1 LALSPLESSEKKI
14 KALGNSEGGPAMPR
28 ALGRAPNHSENL
40 IVNQREK
47 LNQRYQEDCEETMM
61 VVNEQQ
67 CEEDTQREQV
77 DSGRV
82 LDEEPPQ
89 AILSAAEMTD
99 QDEGEELVEEILPSQ
114 SRKQHQYMRLHD
126 GSDIQM
132 TYEPG
137 DELDEINEGVAEQR
151 SSVNFADK
159 SDT

>member
-1 LALSPLESSEKKI
+1 
-14 KALGNSEGGPAMPR
+14 
-28 ALGRAPNHSENL
+28 
-40 IVNQREK
+40 
-47 LNQRYQEDCEETMM
+47 MM